1 MKSLLKRFFSLV
13 VYLAIT
19 LGYIVWPADLMPLM
33 PVDDI
38 IIALIATGIEIFQQV
53 KMTSAQTVA

>member
-53 KMTSAQTVA
+53 KMPSAQTVA